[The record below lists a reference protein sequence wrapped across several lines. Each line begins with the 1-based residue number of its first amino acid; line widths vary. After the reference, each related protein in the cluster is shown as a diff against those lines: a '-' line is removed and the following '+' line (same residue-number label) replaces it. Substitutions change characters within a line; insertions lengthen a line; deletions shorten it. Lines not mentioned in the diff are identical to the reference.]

1 MVNIKGEFHDVLR
14 KYGKVIEDR
23 GWWSNTIVKDYG
35 KFLAALMKKEESMEG
50 VGIEYMAVG
59 GGETVEKVDEDR
71 FKQYVKEYFGNK
83 EKQDPYWVEE
93 SYWVSAKKILP
104 ENINYLPSNEESVK
118 VGEITNILQIEVTF
132 AKGVPAGENLEF
144 KHFALLGINDSIEK
158 SYETMFFINFV
169 DHGVITKDTN
179 TELIRTVK
187 LTFPGGEKE

>member
-59 GGETVEKVDEDR
+59 GGMDADEDR
-71 FKQYVKEYFGNK
+71 FKEYVKEYFKPPAKTNQEPHWEG
-83 EKQDPYWVEE
+83 DYWV
-93 SYWVSAKKILP
+93 YAKKIIP
-104 ENINYLPSNEESVK
+104 GNINYLPSDEETIE
-118 VGEITNILQIEVTF
+118 VGEITNILQIDVTF
-132 AKGVPAGENLEF
+132 AKREPAGENLEF
-144 KHFALLGINDSIEK
+144 RHFALLGINK
-158 SYETMFFINFV
+158 SYETMFFVNFV

-179 TELIRTVK
+179 TELIRKVI
-187 LTFPGGEKE
+187 LTFPGGE

>member
-1 MVNIKGEFHDVLR
+1 MVNIKGEFNDVLR
-14 KYGKVIEDR
+14 KNGKVMEDR

-59 GGETVEKVDEDR
+59 GGMDADEDR
-71 FKQYVKEYFGNK
+71 FKQYVKGYFKPSAKTNQEPHWEG
-83 EKQDPYWVEE
+83 DYWV
-93 SYWVSAKKILP
+93 YVKKIDP
-104 ENINYLPSNEESVK
+104 GNIKYLQSDEETIEVS
-118 VGEITNILQIEVTF
+118 EITNILKIDVTF
-132 AKGVPAGENLEF
+132 AKREPAGENLEF
-144 KHFALLGINDSIEK
+144 RHFALLGINEKK